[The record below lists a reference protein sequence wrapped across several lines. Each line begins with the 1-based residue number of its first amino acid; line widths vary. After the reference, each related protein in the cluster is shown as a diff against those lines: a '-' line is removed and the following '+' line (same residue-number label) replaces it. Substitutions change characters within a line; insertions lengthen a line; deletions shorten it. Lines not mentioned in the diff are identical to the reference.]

1 MYLLGLV
8 LIEISLKLL
17 FKTEPL
23 NDMQKRTDQHNKYMK
38 NKYI

>member
-23 NDMQKRTDQHNKYMK
+23 KDMLNWTDQHNRYMK